1 MGSKS
6 TWMVDVGGDAR
17 VVGERGA
24 QDEQAVAAAHVD
36 GGHGD
41 ARPAEDAAG
50 QRVGVGHQPLGLERG
65 DDGGVDVLGE
75 GGDLVAAASSAVADD
90 DHRPL
95 GGGQELDGPG
105 QLRLR
110 GRDLTGRHP
119 PEAWPR
125 RGDGD
130 AGQLLDLVGED
141 EVGHVALHDGVLHGQ
156 GGQFGGV
163 LGAED
168 GLAPRRHRLEGGGE
182 VDLLER
188 PRPDDLRLHL
198 AGEGHDRHPVDLGVP
213 QAGEQVGGAGA
224 GDGEAGR
231 GPARH
236 LGVAGGGE
244 GARPLVA
251 DADVGDAPVL
261 LRPPQGVGQAQVGVA
276 DHAEDGVEAPLAEHV
291 DHLVHERDAV
301 LGHRQLDPQALVA
314 PVLDGVGRGPVLEA
328 GRGLAGGGV
337 VLVGVPRADDVAV
350 GDLAVAQGTA
360 LVRAVVVEGA
370 VAGGGAGQADGPAGG
385 DHRRDPSL
393 LQAAGVDAH
402 PGRRRSVPVPPVGL
416 THL

>member
-1 MGSKS
+1 MPG
-6 TWMVDVGGDAR
+6 
-17 VVGERGA
+17 VVGERRP

-36 GGHGD
+36 RRHRD
-41 ARPAEDAAG
+41 ARPAEDAAR
-50 QRVGVGHQPLGLERG
+50 QRVGVGHQALGLERG
-65 DDGGVDVLGE
+65 DHGGVDVLGE
-75 GGDLVAAASSAVADD
+75 GGDLVPVAAGPVADD

-95 GGGQELDGPG
+95 GGAEQLDGPG
-105 QLRLR
+105 QLGFGR
-110 GRDLTGRHP
+110 GDLAGRHP
-119 PEAWPR
+119 SEPGPR
-125 RGDGD
+125 RGRGD

-141 EVGHVALHDGVLHGQ
+141 EVGDVALHHGVLHGQ
-156 GGQFGGV
+156 GGQLGGV

-261 LRPPQGVGQAQVGVA
+261 LRPAQGVGQAQVGVA
-276 DHAEDGVEAPLAEHV
+276 DHAEDGVEAPLAQHV
-291 DHLVHERDAV
+291 DHLVHERDVV
-301 LGHRQLDPQALVA
+301 LGHRQLDPQAVVA
-314 PVLDGVGRGPVLEA
+314 PVLHRVGRGPVLEP
-328 GRGLAGGGV
+328 GRRLAGGGV

-360 LVRAVVVEGA
+360 LVGAVVVEGA

-385 DHRRDPSL
+385 DDGRDPSH
-393 LQAAGVDAH
+393 LQPAGVDAH
-402 PGRRRSVPVPPVGL
+402 PGRRRTVPVLPVGL